1 MKAVKLREGNYLGN
15 LGLCL
20 ISERKPR
27 FCVFGH
33 LCHSFL
39 VQILPTWLSGLKVW
53 QKPEPTISDDLDPA
67 LQSQQ
72 HWAAISGKRARKTE
86 AFVKSLAVDMGTK
99 LTILFIVDE
108 PLRFLTFQFM
118 KFSDVAN
125 TNPTLVQFA
134 NKGRSPLLAAT
145 QYLSSLLL
153 ENPQMGPGRLI
164 LIWKKPG
171 FRSVSEW
178 EEARPADVRALR
190 RLVLL
195 CCSWVQR
202 RHSDNLEQFPFSL
215 CLFAD
220 NEASESDKEALA
232 RKWDSTP
239 ECCVRPGF
247 ACQLKKR
254 GVSGERLKSD
264 SKCPDCIHF
273 PLHLCHCPT
282 LLDIVCI
289 KYVNVQYNIYIY

>member
-164 LIWKKPG
+164 LIWKSQAFDLYQNGRRQDLQTYAPCAGLFFSVAPG
-171 FRSVSEW
+171 FKDGTQIIWSSSLSASVCSQTTKLLNLTRKLLL
-178 EEARPADVRALR
+178 ANGIQHLNAVFVLDLR
-190 RLVLL
+190 
-195 CCSWVQR
+195 
-202 RHSDNLEQFPFSL
+202 
-215 CLFAD
+215 
-220 NEASESDKEALA
+220 
-232 RKWDSTP
+232 
-239 ECCVRPGF
+239 
-247 ACQLKKR
+247 
-254 GVSGERLKSD
+254 VS
-264 SKCPDCIHF
+264 
-273 PLHLCHCPT
+273 
-282 LLDIVCI
+282 
-289 KYVNVQYNIYIY
+289 